1 MGKTALVVGASRGIG
16 RAIAR
21 TLAAEGAAV
30 VLVARDGAAL
40 ESLAREIAEA
50 GGLAIP
56 HAADARDPATWAAVR
71 DRLEA
76 LEARSPGMG
85 PPIQPRPDP
94 ASSGEA
100 GAGLAPADRAS
111 PGRPDP
117 GGGNVGSSRASSAPA
132 REDRPAVG
140 ATPGASLGP
149 VTILV
154 WSAAAPDRPARV
166 PSIALEHW
174 DEVLATDLTG
184 LWRCAAAFLPG
195 MAQHGWGRVL
205 AIGSLMGTQG
215 GFAEGAYAA
224 AKGGLV
230 GLVRTIA
237 QEYATRGIT
246 ANILVPGRIATERTA
261 GVSERV
267 AEAMR
272 KAIPMR
278 REGGVDEVAAVA
290 AFLVSERASY
300 VTGAEIPV
308 TGGRELGMLSL

>member
-21 TLAAEGAAV
+21 TLAAEGAAIV
-30 VLVARDGAAL
+30 PVARDAAAL
-40 ESLAREIAEA
+40 EALAREIREA
-50 GGLAIP
+50 GGQAVPL
-56 HAADARDPATWAAVR
+56 AADARDPTTWLAVCE
-71 DRLEA
+71 RLEA
-76 LEARSPGMG
+76 LEV
-85 PPIQPRPDP
+85 PPV
-94 ASSGEA
+94 A
-100 GAGLAPADRAS
+100 
-111 PGRPDP
+111 
-117 GGGNVGSSRASSAPA
+117 
-132 REDRPAVG
+132 
-140 ATPGASLGP
+140 
-149 VTILV
+149 ILV

-166 PSIALEHW
+166 PSIAPEHW

-184 LWRCAAAFLPG
+184 LWRCVAAFLPG
-195 MAQHGWGRVL
+195 MARYGWGRVL
-205 AIGSLMGTQG
+205 AIGSLMGMQG

-261 GVSERV
+261 TVSDRV